1 VGPAL
6 RNGRRYSTTAVPVR
20 RVVVKKSTQRPTARD
35 GTVAW
40 LSETVLRV
48 ARKAKRQKDSEVREG
63 KRRQGGTSE
72 GLLALD
78 GAGVGVF
85 IRSADKYA
93 MNDELRSR
101 VRGSNE

>member
-1 VGPAL
+1 M
-6 RNGRRYSTTAVPVR
+6 
-20 RVVVKKSTQRPTARD
+20 KKSTQRPTTRD

-40 LSETVLRV
+40 FVGDGWQG
-48 ARKAKRQKDSEVREG
+48 KQKDSEAREG
-63 KRRQGGTSE
+63 KRRQGGTGESS
-72 GLLALD
+72 LALD
-78 GAGVGVF
+78 GAGAGVF